1 MKKTMR
7 VLCAILIV
15 SLVLV
20 IPAQAE
26 ATAEPRESIF
36 FSSYCTY
43 LYKTS
48 STSFQ
53 IWFEVDSNAAM
64 MDELG
69 ASIIELYRSPD
80 GQNWTKI
87 KTYTKEEY
95 PTMIDTDAYYYVGHL
110 DYTSAWPGY
119 YYTARVTFYAR
130 DSRGFGERE
139 FYTDILQM

>member
-7 VLCAILIV
+7 VLCASLIV

-26 ATAEPRESIF
+26 VTVEPRESIF
-36 FSSYCTY
+36 FSSYVTY

-53 IWFEVDSNAAM
+53 IWFDVDSNAVIL
-64 MDELG
+64 DELG
-69 ASIIELYRSPD
+69 TSIIELYRSPD
-80 GQNWTKI
+80 GQSWTKV
-87 KTYTKEEY
+87 KTYLKEDY
-95 PTMIDTDAYYYVGHL
+95 PQMIDLDSFSYVNYVPY
-110 DYTSAWPGY
+110 DSAWAGY

-139 FYTDILQM
+139 FYTDIVRM